1 MRRSLI
7 LFSISLRLRGFPVGM
22 EGMPARLVNPE
33 LFQNQ
38 KPFLIIFCFFNYYF
52 TNPNLS
58 ICCLGP
64 QWVPV
69 SYLCTKASCF
79 GISDTVEYQ
88 LSMMNRW
95 YTVLEKCS
103 RFSQS
108 ISSQTMLLFRIFEV
122 DNFPSIAALSLSR
135 IMRRGED
142 TVGQGLI
149 FFSLSYEFSFPFSVR
164 GSPRGR
170 GRPPLHTRRV
180 FLPLTTAMAAASSS
194 SGQPFATSGEQQR
207 GRQLRASG
215 RNAPPASQPLSES
228 PATSDVAVKVEVD
241 PAAIEEK

>member
-1 MRRSLI
+1 M
-7 LFSISLRLRGFPVGM
+7 GTG
-22 EGMPARLVNPE
+22 
-33 LFQNQ
+33 
-38 KPFLIIFCFFNYYF
+38 IIFVYQSLMFWYFWHCWISTEHDDIQCWRNVHVFHNRSRPRQCYY
-52 TNPNLS
+52 L
-58 ICCLGP
+58 
-64 QWVPV
+64 
-69 SYLCTKASCF
+69 
-79 GISDTVEYQ
+79 
-88 LSMMNRW
+88 
-95 YTVLEKCS
+95 
-103 RFSQS
+103 
-108 ISSQTMLLFRIFEV
+108 RIYEV

-180 FLPLTTAMAAASSS
+180 FLPLPTAMAAASSS